1 MAHTIKVEL
10 NITTVQKLDDVSADA
25 RIHLIHEAV
34 AARVDSWVGDT
45 IDRIGADSSS
55 EYEITDATVAQVLDR
70 DAFAIVELEVIIER
84 VEGKFASRAELE
96 DGVHEL
102 ATDLVDDITDEQLGE
117 SGAFVITEATVED
130 VR

>member
-1 MAHTIKVEL
+1 MSHTIKVEL

-25 RIHLIHEAV
+25 RIYLIHEAV

-55 EYEITDATVAQVLDR
+55 EYEITDANVVQVLDR

-96 DGVHEL
+96 DGVNEL
-102 ATDLVDDITDEQLGE
+102 ATDLVDDITDESLGE

>member
-55 EYEITDATVAQVLDR
+55 EYEITDATVVQVLDR

>member
-10 NITTVQKLDDVSADA
+10 NITTVQKLDDVSADT

-55 EYEITDATVAQVLDR
+55 EYEITDATVVQVLDR

-84 VEGKFASRAELE
+84 VEGKFAPRAELE
-96 DGVHEL
+96 DGVNEL
-102 ATDLVDDITDEQLGE
+102 ATDLVDDITDESLGE

>member
-1 MAHTIKVEL
+1 MSHTIKVEL

-25 RIHLIHEAV
+25 RIALIHEAV

-55 EYEITDATVAQVLDR
+55 EYEITDANVVEVLDR
-70 DAFAIVELEVIIER
+70 ESFVIVELEVIVER
-84 VEGKFASRAELE
+84 VEGKFAPRYELE
-96 DGVHEL
+96 DGVNEL
-102 ATDLVDDITDEQLGE
+102 ATDLVDDITDESLGD
-117 SGAFVITEATVED
+117 SGAFTITEATVEE

>member
-55 EYEITDATVAQVLDR
+55 EYEITDATVVQVLDR

-96 DGVHEL
+96 DGVNEL
-102 ATDLVDDITDEQLGE
+102 ATDLVDDITDESLGE

>member
-10 NITTVQKLDDVSADA
+10 NITTIQKLDDVSADA

-55 EYEITDATVAQVLDR
+55 EYEITDATVVQVLDR

-84 VEGKFASRAELE
+84 VEGKFAPRAELE
-96 DGVHEL
+96 DGVNEL
-102 ATDLVDDITDEQLGE
+102 ATDLVDDITDESLGE

>member
-45 IDRIGADSSS
+45 IDRIGAESSS
-55 EYEITDATVAQVLDR
+55 EYEITDATVVQVLDR

>member
-1 MAHTIKVEL
+1 MSHTIKVEL

-55 EYEITDATVAQVLDR
+55 EYEITDATVVQVLDR

-84 VEGKFASRAELE
+84 VEGKFAPRAELE
-96 DGVHEL
+96 DGVNEL
-102 ATDLVDDITDEQLGE
+102 ATDLVDDITDESLGE

>member
-55 EYEITDATVAQVLDR
+55 EYEITDATVVQVLDR

-84 VEGKFASRAELE
+84 VEGKFAPRAELE
-96 DGVHEL
+96 DGVNEL
-102 ATDLVDDITDEQLGE
+102 ATDLVDDITDEPLGE
-117 SGAFVITEATVED
+117 SGAFVITEATVGD

>member
-1 MAHTIKVEL
+1 MSHTIKVEL

-55 EYEITDATVAQVLDR
+55 EYEITDANVVQVLDR